1 MSILGTNN
9 SGLFHPTEDGVN
21 EATLPADLASHN
33 GFSRVF
39 KKGKLTFGL
48 IAPFKGYPDTPIPDV
63 GDLGE
68 TAQLAEKAGF
78 VTLWIRNVPFYDPHF
93 GDVGQGLDP
102 MVTMGYLA
110 AKTSKIAIGTAGMIA
125 PLR

>member
-9 SGLFHPTEDGVN
+9 SGLFHPTEDGAN
-21 EATLPADLASHN
+21 EATLPADLASHS

-39 KKGKLTFGL
+39 KRGKLTFGL

-78 VTLWIRNVPFYDPHF
+78 AALWIRDVPFYDPHF
-93 GDVGQGLDP
+93 GDDGIPGGQDQQDCDRDRGDDCP
-102 MVTMGYLA
+102 VAVTD
-110 AKTSKIAIGTAGMIA
+110 SHC
-125 PLR
+125 

>member
-9 SGLFHPTEDGVN
+9 SELFHPTEDGAN

-33 GFSRVF
+33 GFSLVF

-63 GDLGE
+63 GDLGK

-78 VTLWIRNVPFYDPHF
+78 AALWIRDVPFYDPHF
-93 GDVGQGLDP
+93 GDDGVPGGQDQQDCDRDRGDDCLVV
-102 MVTMGYLA
+102 VTD
-110 AKTSKIAIGTAGMIA
+110 SHC
-125 PLR
+125 

>member
-9 SGLFHPTEDGVN
+9 SGLFHPTEDGAN
-21 EATLPADLASHN
+21 EATLPADLASHS

-48 IAPFKGYPDTPIPDV
+48 IASFKGYPDTPIPDV

-78 VTLWIRNVPFYDPHF
+78 AALWIRDVPFYDPHF
-93 GDVGQGLDP
+93 GDDGVPGGQDQQDCDRARGDDCLVV
-102 MVTMGYLA
+102 VTD
-110 AKTSKIAIGTAGMIA
+110 SHC
-125 PLR
+125 